1 MDALSQT
8 LRVVR
13 LVGAIFL
20 HARFTAP
27 WCYQSPPARLAAPLL
42 EPGAE
47 EVLIFH
53 LLLEGNCVVEMEG
66 ESPVALS
73 AGDAVLFPH
82 GDAHRMASAI
92 GVPPATGASLD
103 RVLSRRPRLLA
114 HGGGGAMT
122 RLVCGY
128 LACDRQLARMLL
140 AGLPAVVRVPV
151 RDSPAGEWLESSVKY
166 ALAEARSPRAGGEGV
181 LSKIAEVLVIEMLRL
196 YALEQAPGRTGW
208 LAGVTDRIVGAALR
222 LLHER
227 PAHAWT
233 LEELAASSGT
243 SRSVLA
249 ERFLHLVGMPPMQ
262 YLTQWRMVLAANL
275 LSGGNLPLT
284 RVAEEVGYQTDAA
297 LNRAFRRE
305 YGMPP
310 ATWRRNRASREAAF
324 RIPSQKPRTLDH
336 DSPGKALASSD
347 SHPAQTGHDLHGPK
361 PGATGEAG

>member
-53 LLLEGNCVVEMEG
+53 LLLQGECVVEMEG
-66 ESPVALS
+66 QPLVRLS
-73 AGDAVLFPH
+73 AGDAVLFPN
-82 GDAHRMASAI
+82 GDAHRMASAP
-92 GVPPATGASLD
+92 GVAPATGASLD

-128 LACDRQLARMLL
+128 LACDRQLARLLL
-140 AGLPAVVRVPV
+140 AGLPPVVRVRV
-151 RDSPAGEWLESSVKY
+151 RDSPAGEWLESSVRY
-166 ALAEARSPRAGGEGV
+166 ALAEARSPRAGGEGL
-181 LSKIAEVLVIEMLRL
+181 LSKIAEVLVIELLRL
-196 YALEQAPGRTGW
+196 HALDQAPDRTGW
-208 LAGVTDRIVGAALR
+208 LAGVADRIVGAALR
-222 LLHER
+222 SLHER

-233 LEELAASSGT
+233 LEELASSSGA

-249 ERFLHLVGMPPMQ
+249 ERFLHLVGVPPMQ
-262 YLTQWRMVLAANL
+262 YLTKWRMMLAANL
-275 LSGGNLPLT
+275 LSGGNMPLS

-297 LNRAFRRE
+297 FSRAFSRE
-305 YGMPP
+305 YGIPP
-310 ATWRRNRASREAAF
+310 ATWRRDRVSRDAAF
-324 RIPSQKPRTLDH
+324 RTPRQERRTPEH
-336 DSPGKALASSD
+336 DSPREPRASCNSD
-347 SHPAQTGHDLHGPK
+347 HAQLGHDALGRR
-361 PGATGEAG
+361 ADSTGEVG

>member
-13 LVGAIFL
+13 MVGAIFL

-27 WCYQSPPARLAAPLL
+27 WCYQSPAARLAAPLL

-53 LLLEGNCVVEMEG
+53 LLLEGECVVEMANAP
-66 ESPVALS
+66 PVRLV

-82 GDAHRMASAI
+82 GDAHRMASAP
-92 GVPPATGASLD
+92 GVPAAIGASLD

-114 HGGGGAMT
+114 HGGGGEMT

-128 LACDRQLARMLL
+128 LACDRRLARLLL
-140 AGLPAVVRVPV
+140 AGLPNVVRVAV
-151 RDSPAGEWLESSVKY
+151 RGSPAGEWLESSVKY

-181 LSKIAEVLVIEMLRL
+181 LSKIAEVLVIELLRL
-196 YALEQAPGRTGW
+196 HALEEAPGRTGW
-208 LAGVTDRIVGAALR
+208 LAAVGDRIVGAALR
-222 LLHER
+222 SLHER

-233 LEELAASSGT
+233 LEELAQASFT

-249 ERFLHLVGMPPMQ
+249 ERFLQLVGMPPMQ
-262 YLTQWRMVLAANL
+262 YLTQWRMLLAANL
-275 LSGGNLPLT
+275 LSGGTLPLT

-297 LNRAFRRE
+297 FSRAFRRE

-310 ATWRRNRASREAAF
+310 AKWRRARAGR
-324 RIPSQKPRTLDH
+324 H
-336 DSPGKALASSD
+336 DGADDRPN
-347 SHPAQTGHDLHGPK
+347 PAD
-361 PGATGEAG
+361 ARA

>member
-27 WCYQSPPARLAAPLL
+27 WCYQSPPARFAAPLL

-47 EVLIFH
+47 EVIIFH
-53 LLLEGNCVVEMEG
+53 LLLEGDCVVEMVG
-66 ESPVALS
+66 EAPVSLT

-82 GDAHRMASAI
+82 GEAHRMASGI

-114 HGGGGAMT
+114 HGGGGAKT

-140 AGLPAVVRVPV
+140 AGLPSVVRVRV

-196 YALEQAPGRTGW
+196 YALDQAPGRTGW

-222 LLHER
+222 LLHEQ
-227 PAHAWT
+227 PAHTWT
-233 LEELAASSGT
+233 LEELAAASGT

-249 ERFLHLVGMPPMQ
+249 ERFLHLVGVPPMQ
-262 YLTQWRMVLAANL
+262 YLTRWRMMLAANL

-305 YGMPP
+305 YGVPP
-310 ATWRRNRASREAAF
+310 ATWRRDRAKRDAAF
-324 RIPSQKPRTLDH
+324 RIPSQNSRTPDH
-336 DSPGKALASSD
+336 DSPGEPCASSN
-347 SHPAQTGHDLHGPK
+347 SHHTQTDRDVRGPRA
-361 PGATGEAG
+361 GSTGEAG